1 MGNTILNIA
10 GGKIPP
16 LNLETYEPYFLVN
29 IDTMYYAN
37 KNAEFVESEYKHW
50 RRLGSQTHNI
60 KEDIVEFMER
70 TVLSFDRICIYRYLE
85 HVAMVDVPYF
95 IYLLSTVARP
105 GSIIEVIVPNYEI
118 LARMILDEFPLDGN
132 FDWKNI
138 LLTTELLNEP
148 SCPHASIWTKAR
160 AEYLFTLEKRFE
172 VIEIDENFKFDGR
185 DIYLKFLAKRI

>member
-1 MGNTILNIA
+1 MTTILNIA

-29 IDTMYYAN
+29 IDTMYYGN
-37 KNAEFVESEYKHW
+37 KHPSIVEASYKNW
-50 RRLGSQTHNI
+50 RSLGCETHNI

-105 GSIIEVIVPNYEI
+105 GSIIEIIVPNYEI

-132 FDWKNI
+132 FDWTNI

-148 SCPHASIWTKAR
+148 SCPHASIWTSAR
-160 AEYLFTLEKRFE
+160 AKYFFTLEKRFE
-172 VIEIDENFKFDGR
+172 VIEIDENFKFDDR
-185 DIYLKFLAKRI
+185 DIYLKFIAKRI